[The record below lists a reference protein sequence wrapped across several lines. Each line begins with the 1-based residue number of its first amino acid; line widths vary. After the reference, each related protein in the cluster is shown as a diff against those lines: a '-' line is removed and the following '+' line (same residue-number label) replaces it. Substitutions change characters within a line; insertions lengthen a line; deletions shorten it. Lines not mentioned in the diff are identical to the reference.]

1 MKLGNFLSESGF
13 SVRDFAKTV
22 NVTEAAM
29 SRYVSGKRLP
39 RTEIMQR
46 IVDASHGEV
55 QPNDF
60 FERDQ
65 VSVPVP
71 QNGARPMTE
80 ATSRPDL
87 LKNEAADFL
96 SRNPEVRWVDAMVPD
111 ICGIPRGKRMD
122 VSTLDKLYTTGLGLP
137 GSTYA
142 LDLLGNNVSSTGMGP
157 EDGDPDYVCH
167 AVPGTLTGVPW
178 AGPEHAQVL
187 LSMSDDEGEPW
198 WLDPRHIVRRIADQV
213 VALGYQPIIAIEL
226 EFYLVENDLGPDGR
240 PVLARSPVTGKRPAD
255 TQVYLMDELDAYS
268 PVLNDIIRICREQN
282 IPTDVATIEYAPGQ
296 FENNLNHTDD
306 PVAACDHALL
316 MKRAIKGVATK
327 HGMTATFMARPF
339 RELSTSGTH
348 VHMSLLDSQG
358 RNVFDDGSARGTKLL
373 RHAIGG
379 LAATMGEAMPIFAP
393 NANSFRRITPT
404 GWVPLAP
411 TWGYNN
417 RTVALRIPSGPNK
430 ARRLEHR
437 PAGADSNPYLVLAA
451 VLAGVHHGLKNK
463 IDPGDPIEGNAAE
476 QVDASL
482 PAIWVDALRAFD
494 DAKVLP
500 DYFGS
505 AYWDVYSKLKWSEFH
520 EFNDHVTGLEYQRL
534 LTLI

>member
-1 MKLGNFLSESGF
+1 MKLGHFLAESGF

-39 RTEIMQR
+39 RAEIMQR
-46 IVDASHGEV
+46 IVEASHGEV

-60 FERDQ
+60 FEREQ
-65 VSVPVP
+65 ESVELPHIGTHAMTKSRVAANSP
-71 QNGARPMTE
+71 HNETE
-80 ATSRPDL
+80 A
-87 LKNEAADFL
+87 FL
-96 SRNPEVRWVDAMVPD
+96 QRHPETRWVDAMVPD
-111 ICGIPRGKRMD
+111 ICGIPRGKRLD
-122 VSTLDKLYTTGLGLP
+122 VSALGKIFTSGLGLP

-142 LDLLGNNVSSTGMGP
+142 LDVLGNNVESTGMGP
-157 EDGDPDYVCH
+157 GDGDPDYLCY
-167 AVPGTLTGVPW
+167 AVPGTLANVPW
-178 AGPEHAQVL
+178 LGSEQAQVL
-187 LSMSDDEGEPW
+187 LSMRNDAGEPW

-213 VALGYQPIIAIEL
+213 NELGYRPIVAIEL
-226 EFYLVENDLGPDGR
+226 EFYLVENEPGPDGE
-240 PVLARSPVTGKRPAD
+240 PVPARAPLTGKRPSD

-268 PVLNDIIRICREQN
+268 PILNEIVRICREQN

-296 FENNLNHTDD
+296 FEINLNHTDD
-306 PVAACDHALL
+306 PVAACDHAFL
-316 MKRAIKGVATK
+316 MKRAIKGVASK

-339 RELSTSGTH
+339 RKLSTSGTH
-348 VHMSLLDSQG
+348 VHLSLLDDRG
-358 RNVFDDGSARGTKLL
+358 RNVFDDGGARGSALL

-411 TWGYNN
+411 SWGYNN
-417 RTVALRIPSGPNK
+417 RTVALRVPSGSNS

-437 PAGADSNPYLVLAA
+437 AAGSDANPYLVLAA
-451 VLAGVHHGLKNK
+451 VLAGVHHGLKYS

-476 QVDASL
+476 QVEPSL

-494 DAKVLP
+494 SAEILP
-500 DYFGS
+500 GYFGN

-520 EFNDHVTGLEYQRL
+520 EYNDHISNLEYQRL
-534 LTLI
+534 LTLV